1 MSDLFMILVCLVLL
15 TLTLAIAVNLNG
27 NQPLNEEEGFVSQ
40 PVTAQIA
47 YEEAEGDGTGPT
59 LTGSFDQ
66 KTNNTM
72 RKSPRTSQIMEREL
86 INPQLET

>member
-1 MSDLFMILVCLVLL
+1 MILACLVLL
-15 TLTLAIAVNLNG
+15 TLTLAIAVTLNG
-27 NQPLNEEEGFVSQ
+27 GQPSNEEGFSSQ

-47 YEEAEGDGTGPT
+47 YEEAEEDGTGPT

-72 RKSPRTSQIMEREL
+72 RESPRTSQIMQV
-86 INPQLET
+86 NPQLET

>member
-1 MSDLFMILVCLVLL
+1 MSDLFMILACLVLL

-27 NQPLNEEEGFVSQ
+27 SQPHNAEEGFSSQ

-47 YEEAEGDGTGPT
+47 YEEAEDKPT

-72 RKSPRTSQIMEREL
+72 RASPRTSQIMERAV
-86 INPQLET
+86 NPQLET

>member
-1 MSDLFMILVCLVLL
+1 MILVCFVLL

-27 NQPLNEEEGFVSQ
+27 NQPHNAEEGFASQ

-47 YEEAEGDGTGPT
+47 YEEAVADGTGPT

-66 KTNNTM
+66 KTNNIM
-72 RKSPRTSQIMEREL
+72 RASPRTSQIMQV
-86 INPQLET
+86 NPQLET